1 MVDINAVAAELHKDA
16 VERGF
21 WSVDDALMKHF
32 AKMHSELSEALQA
45 DRCGCP
51 MLYVDDITIPDGPE
65 TDINKFDG
73 RKPEGVAAELADFV
87 MMLLDMTVQLDVDI
101 GELLEDQRYS
111 YYSDTY
117 VHYSKL
123 ELHQIVLGGHRAL
136 HLLLYENDNMEQ
148 LGSALLYCV
157 FGVEL
162 WLKQRGVDLW
172 AVIALKV
179 AYNKNRPKLHGRKY

>member
-1 MVDINAVAAELHKDA
+1 MVDINAVAAELHRDA

-21 WSVDDALMKHF
+21 WAVDDALMKHF

-51 MLYVDDITIPDGPE
+51 MLYVDDITMATGPE
-65 TDINKFDG
+65 TDIEKFDG
-73 RKPEGVAAELADFV
+73 RKPEGIAAELADFV
-87 MMLLDMTVQLDVDI
+87 MMMLDVIAQLGVDVNKMLA
-101 GELLEDQRYS
+101 EHHYT
-111 YYSDTY
+111 YYSDYY
-117 VHYSKL
+117 VHFSTL
-123 ELHQIVLGGHRAL
+123 QLHQIVMGGHKAL
-136 HLLLYENDNMEQ
+136 NTIVYENDNLDK